1 MAITPY
7 PRKSFLP
14 HWRTDPKEIAR
25 LLEAAGWRVYKGK
38 PGSCNYYE
46 ARLGGFDF
54 FFGMKRKITPI
65 VPGAQR
71 AMDEVIMGRP
81 APKRPLKV
89 V

>member
-25 LLEAAGWRVYKGK
+25 LLEAAGWRVYKRK
-38 PGSCNYYE
+38 PSRDPIRETYPGY
-46 ARLGGFDF
+46 DF
-54 FFGMKRKITPI
+54 VLEPRRKLRPI

-71 AMDEVIMGRP
+71 AWHEVLMGRP
-81 APKRPLKV
+81 APKREIDR
-89 V
+89 